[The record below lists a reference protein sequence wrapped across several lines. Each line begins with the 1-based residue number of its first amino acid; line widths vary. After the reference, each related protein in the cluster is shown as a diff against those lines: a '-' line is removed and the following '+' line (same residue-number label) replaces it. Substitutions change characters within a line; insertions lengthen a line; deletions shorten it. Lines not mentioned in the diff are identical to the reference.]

1 MPIISILEIKLQE
14 KWKKSLILFV
24 LLKDFYK
31 QVFFQNLQ
39 EMFFFLVIPRS
50 AFSELGQLIY
60 YCLVLSGK
68 SLWEYQS

>member
-1 MPIISILEIKLQE
+1 MEEKFNFICSIKGFLQT
-14 KWKKSLILFV
+14 S
-24 LLKDFYK
+24 
-31 QVFFQNLQ
+31 FFQNLQ
-39 EMFFFLVIPRS
+39 EMFFFWLFPGS

>member
-31 QVFFQNLQ
+31 QVFSKIFKKC
-39 EMFFFLVIPRS
+39 FFLVIPRS